1 MHEVPAQYVLSPCAP
16 TPRTLVDILYDTAAR
31 YPEATAIDDGDVQL
45 TYSELISDIE
55 DSVEWLAARGIGR
68 GDRIGIRM
76 PSGGYALYVAI
87 LATLATGAAYVPDD
101 PDDPDE
107 RTELVFSEGATVGPA
122 SLVMRGD
129 EVPPST
135 RWQGNPIVPWN
146 AFRKKGGATKPP
158 DSGVEETAA

>member
-16 TPRTLVDILYDTAAR
+16 APRTLVDILYDTAAR

-76 PSGGYALYVAI
+76 PSGSYALYVAI
-87 LATLATGAAYVPDD
+87 LATLATEFCQRIVSGAKLFAVAMFKED
-101 PDDPDE
+101 P
-107 RTELVFSEGATVGPA
+107 L
-122 SLVMRGD
+122 
-129 EVPPST
+129 
-135 RWQGNPIVPWN
+135 
-146 AFRKKGGATKPP
+146 P
-158 DSGVEETAA
+158 DS